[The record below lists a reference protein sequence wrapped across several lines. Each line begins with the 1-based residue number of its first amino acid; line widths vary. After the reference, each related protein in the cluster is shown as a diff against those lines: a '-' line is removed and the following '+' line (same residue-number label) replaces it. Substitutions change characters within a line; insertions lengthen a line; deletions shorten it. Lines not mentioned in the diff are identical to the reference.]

1 MQTTIVVENLTAR
14 FYPWDEEL
22 GQCPTNV
29 SNFKVHMRSS
39 KIFFTRLQS
48 LLICT
53 VFMPFLRSQIFFPR
67 LQGCSHYSFRSSY
80 FPPWPVFLIY
90 SFVQFRVLKLQLSL
104 QSVHLN
110 VHITPILGQPHWL
123 PADARISCGCVPLFQ
138 RRYLFHSSLSL

>member
-22 GQCPTNV
+22 GQFPTNV

-53 VFMPFLRSQIFFPR
+53 VFMPFLRSHIFFR
-67 LQGCSHYSFRSSY
+67 GYRGVLIIVSDFYTFNLGRSSS
-80 FPPWPVFLIY
+80 FIPLY
-90 SFVQFRVLKLQLSL
+90 SSE
-104 QSVHLN
+104 S
-110 VHITPILGQPHWL
+110 
-123 PADARISCGCVPLFQ
+123 
-138 RRYLFHSSLSL
+138 